1 MWHDFRALDAVK
13 ECENTRNI
21 LLSNGIEPVILH
33 AQKEVLGSQYT
44 AWLCSE
50 QYLQSHIL

>member
-33 AQKEVLGSQYT
+33 AQKKVLGSQYT